1 MIRIIAKF
9 FAVTFALTSL
19 FEIAPVSAATVNFV
33 ANGGSGLACSSS
45 APCATIADALAVVD
59 AGGQIT
65 CFDSTA
71 FSSGGS
77 SYALSLA
84 IDCPGVYSMSGGGFT
99 FVGNNQVVKIRNLT
113 MRRLT
118 GTNPAISVQGSG
130 TLIIENCNI
139 ESVSADALDIEP
151 SGPLNLVVTNSRIS
165 NNTAGVLIE
174 PQSGGSVTATFN
186 SVTATFNNVTI
197 ANNNG
202 GGIKTESTNGAVT
215 VDVVD
220 SVISDNAGNGLN
232 AVGGAGGANMLNLI
246 RDVIASNGSAGV
258 QANGTNAAALVNN
271 TVLDSNTAG
280 ATSAIGGGRILTYGN
295 NSIVGTAG
303 SGFTGTTPLQ

>member
-9 FAVTFALTSL
+9 FAVTFALTFL
-19 FEIAPVSAATVNFV
+19 VEIAPVSAATVNFI

-77 SYALSLA
+77 SYALSVA

-99 FVGNNQVVKIRNLT
+99 FLGNNQVVKIRNMT

-130 TLIIENCNI
+130 TLIIENCII
-139 ESVSADALDIEP
+139 ESVSAEALDIEP
-151 SGPLNLVVTNSRIS
+151 TGAFNLVVTNSRMS
-165 NNTAGVLIE
+165 NNSAGVLIA
-174 PQSGGSVTATFN
+174 PQSGG

-197 ANNNG
+197 ANNSG

-220 SVISDNAGNGLN
+220 SVISDNGGNGLN

-280 ATSAIGGGRILTYGN
+280 ATSVVGGGRILTYGN
-295 NSIVGTAG
+295 NSIVGTSG
-303 SGFTGTTPLQ
+303 SGFTGPTPLQ